1 MGYIPRNLNKD
12 DIVLAGVSRTGKTSL
27 STYLP
32 QEGYKVPNVRTRGVG
47 ICSQDLRT
55 ESFLASNWCDRKAV
69 EETSAVILRL
79 YLDRRQNCSTP
90 RITRAINRK
99 HSHTCPTTD
108 LKSILVIGSHEKA
121 FFNAV
126 VLTNDKESEAKS
138 VGFSNYSEMDC
149 VREELE
155 FALRIF
161 AQNPFWPVIGN
172 VVQFSNVQ
180 LIGSFK
186 DMLVIDS

>member
-32 QEGYKVPNVRTRGVG
+32 QEGYKVPNVRTVNDVKL
-47 ICSQDLRT
+47 Q
-55 ESFLASNWCDRKAV
+55 
-69 EETSAVILRL
+69 
-79 YLDRRQNCSTP
+79 
-90 RITRAINRK
+90 
-99 HSHTCPTTD
+99 
-108 LKSILVIGSHEKA
+108 KSL
-121 FFNAV
+121 FNAV